1 MYKSLWKL
9 KEFTF
14 TNIKLRGFNPLL
26 LQNLEIFNKST
37 FNSKGSM
44 LRVVNRFVCIS
55 FFYKLKN
62 MNISIYNGK
71 FFFIVKLKL
80 SHFKTYFKFGE
91 LSYTRRIGLIHKA
104 KKKSRLKKK

>member
-14 TNIKLRGFNPLL
+14 TNIKLHGFNPLL

-44 LRVVNRFVCIS
+44 LRVVNRFVGIS

-71 FFFIVKLKL
+71 FFFIVK
-80 SHFKTYFKFGE
+80 
-91 LSYTRRIGLIHKA
+91 
-104 KKKSRLKKK
+104 